1 MNQQRTRKQ
10 WVNRVLYHL
19 KRWSVWLRRA
29 KYSRGFGVQSPS
41 AYQFIRYVLTEHY
54 PYYAYAT
61 LRHRHRNEGHAVQKR
76 GRLFFRLAN
85 YLQAKQWFHAGDKAD
100 VYADYVNEGCSKTQ
114 FLPLDDA
121 QLPTT
126 FSVASLPLTQH
137 HLAVCQALIKRSQA
151 QSMLILL
158 DIHARREALAAWK
171 KLIQQPQV
179 VRSYD
184 LYDCGIVLF
193 DASKPKHHYMI
204 NF

>member
-1 MNQQRTRKQ
+1 MSLQRGRKQRTKEL
-10 WVNRVLYHL
+10 LYHL
-19 KRWSVWLRRA
+19 KRWSIWLRRV

-61 LRHRHRNEGHAVQKR
+61 LRHRHHNEGHAVQKR

-100 VYADYVNEGCSKTQ
+100 VYANYVNEGCSKTQ
-114 FLPLDDA
+114 FLPLDEA

-137 HLAVCQALIKRSQA
+137 NLTLCQA
-151 QSMLILL
+151 
-158 DIHARREALAAWK
+158 
-171 KLIQQPQV
+171 LIQQPQV

-193 DASKPKHHYMI
+193 DTSKPKHHYII